1 MYKLIDKPNYRSI
14 VEHIAYLKSLRKC
27 LENDIN
33 NIFVVSKKGSLKKSI
48 NANLM
53 CGRSYNI
60 EALERVNYNISLYE

>member
-1 MYKLIDKPNYRSI
+1 MYKLIDKPSYRS
-14 VEHIAYLKSLRKC
+14 VEQQLSYLKSLRKC

-60 EALERVNYNISLYE
+60 EALNRVNYNIALYE